1 MLIRLV
7 VVMALLVKLQLLEP
21 LVISPQR
28 QLLAL
33 QQLQLVL
40 QRQLLAVVPLLQQQ
54 FLPLVLLRQHWML
67 VLRLGPHLPLLH
79 RLELDQQ
86 FLQQEPQPVALLE
99 QQLGVMVV
107 KVASMTQLIVLVLTF
122 GPHRFL
128 EHLGELE
135 LHHRQV
141 AQNYLPKLLL
151 QALIPK

>member
-7 VVMALLVKLQLLEP
+7 VVMVLLVKLQLLEP

-122 GPHRFL
+122 EPHQFL

>member
-1 MLIRLV
+1 MV
-7 VVMALLVKLQLLEP
+7 LLVKLQLLEP

-40 QRQLLAVVPLLQQQ
+40 QRQLLAVVPLLQQQQ

-122 GPHRFL
+122 EPHQFL

-141 AQNYLPKLLL
+141 GQNYLPKLLL